1 MEWYEEEVRKLE
13 KTLSRCILPAN
24 PVVFYG
30 SSTIRL
36 WNNLAHDLANSHVLN
51 LGFGG
56 STLEACAYFFERLV
70 LPIRPSSLVVY
81 AGDNDLGD
89 GRKPREVLSFF
100 RALSGKVDR
109 DLGPI
114 EFAFISIKPS
124 PARFDLINRI
134 RRTNRLIQDELTIHS
149 NGYFI
154 NIFDAMLNSRG
165 KPQSKLFTDDG
176 LHMGPAGY
184 QLWRKLLSPYQSRI
198 FPSNSQLSEIS
209 TPYPDLR

>member
-1 MEWYEEEVRKLE
+1 MEWYEAEVRALE
-13 KTLSRCILPAN
+13 RTIHERTLPPD

-36 WNNLAHDLANSHVLN
+36 WDHLAQDLADVRALN

-70 LPIRPSSLVVY
+70 TPVKPSSLVLY

-89 GRKPREVLSFF
+89 GRKPNELLSFF
-100 RALSGKVDR
+100 RALVAKVDR
-109 DLGPI
+109 DLGPV

-124 PARFDLINRI
+124 PARFGLMNRI
-134 RRTNRLIQDELTIHS
+134 RKANRLIQDELAGRL

-154 NIFDAMLNSRG
+154 NVFDAMLDSGG
-165 KPQSKLFTDDG
+165 KPQAKLFTEDG
-176 LHMGPAGY
+176 LHMSPAGY
-184 QLWRKLLSPYQSRI
+184 QLWTKLL
-198 FPSNSQLSEIS
+198 
-209 TPYPDLR
+209 TPYRNRIIPAPLSSSVNLNPVS